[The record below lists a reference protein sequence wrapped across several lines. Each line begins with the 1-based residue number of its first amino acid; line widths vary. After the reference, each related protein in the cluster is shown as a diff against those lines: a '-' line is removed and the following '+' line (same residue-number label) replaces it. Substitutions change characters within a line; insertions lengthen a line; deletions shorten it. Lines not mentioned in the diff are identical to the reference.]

1 MYLCMRIRIFIR
13 EGMRKIGEWT
23 LILLAVCGMCSCH
36 SLQRHHQAD
45 AVAELD
51 GKYLSEG
58 DILALTAGHTPEDSA
73 RIAREYIEQWAT
85 DILVY
90 SEAGEHTDKA
100 IEALVEDYRRS
111 LYVHQYEQKLVAKRM
126 PKAVD
131 DALVDSFYRAHE
143 DRFTLRECI
152 VRGLL
157 LVVPIDAPKLDKLR
171 KNLAGWSEEIQPE
184 IENYAYQY
192 ATGYEY
198 FVSDWKSASQLLL
211 SMPFERNDLMQKLK
225 DTKQIELRDST
236 STYILQ
242 VTDKHLAG
250 EPMPIDYARVE
261 IEKVI
266 LTQRQVSFLE
276 TERRKLLKKAINNKR
291 LIIKNDTE
299 DDDV

>member
-1 MYLCMRIRIFIR
+1 M
-13 EGMRKIGEWT
+13 
-23 LILLAVCGMCSCH
+23 
-36 SLQRHHQAD
+36 
-45 AVAELD
+45 AELD

-58 DILALTAGHTPEDSA
+58 DIIALTAGHTPEDSA
-73 RIAREYIEQWAT
+73 RLAQEYIEQWAT

-90 SEAGEHTDKA
+90 SEAGERTDKA

-143 DRFTLRECI
+143 DRFTLRESI

-157 LVVPIDAPKLDKLR
+157 LVVPNDAPKLDKLR
-171 KNLAGWSEEIQPE
+171 KDLANWSEEKQPD

-198 FVSDWKSASQLLL
+198 FVSDWKTASQLLL
-211 SMPFERNDLMQKLK
+211 SMPFERNDLMQQLRQ
-225 DTKQIELRDST
+225 TKQIELSDST
-236 STYILQ
+236 STYILH
-242 VTDKHLAG
+242 VTDKHLTG

-266 LTQRQVSFLE
+266 LTQRQVTFLE
-276 TERRKLLKKAINNKR
+276 AERRKLYKKALNNKR
-291 LIIKNDTE
+291 LIIKNTSDE
-299 DDDV
+299 EADNQ